1 MNTYNILLRHNYV
14 SVPTGSEGCSSEQI
28 ATVMMNLS
36 YYGYALH
43 MDAYKALLRFS
54 SEELSTWWTSVEKEL
69 KSITGDDRKIG
80 DFVVYK
86 NFPAEVMEKSLAEYW
101 IPQILMY
108 WGFPNEFFTEAV
120 KPRAGMKE
128 QPRLKVLKR
137 TKNDT
142 LKGILDAYVASPAR
156 WKDHEF
162 EDVRYLSEEFM
173 SNVDFSKIVF
183 KENLIALTSHFIK
196 NGIKVRVNTAT
207 DVLRLAAGLSDA
219 DVSLLIKPKF
229 KSFNKPM
236 RRWLLAA
243 LDRCSNLAED
253 VARRPEMWKRLLS
266 HLHPFDYAK
275 SYKNVCKVTN
285 DLYHG
290 RLGTFNSKVEPLLL
304 KKDNSVLELLKSRP
318 GDFRRRLVHTLK
330 LFGDKAVEA
339 FTDPKV
345 IDGLTNMQVV
355 TLRTHLESIND
366 RLYRVFPPKGNWNK
380 LQVGEA
386 GTIDKNQLKAI
397 SSVLGR
403 ELRKRLPEV
412 RSLDKGTK
420 LVKLPNNGEVGP
432 YTRGTSFPIPKDVD
446 FIRTA
451 SYWKAKR
458 GGNVWF
464 DNGWN
469 FFDSDWKT
477 IGSCCWNAVKFDS
490 ESYGAMFT
498 NLRSKKKDKAA
509 IVGAVFSGD
518 PTNSKEM
525 EGRAAQMIDLYPS
538 KLREMGVRYAVW
550 NVLCYSNIPFADAD
564 DVFAAL
570 QWGTDAQSGKL
581 FEPSRCQLAFPLTGK
596 QLTKY
601 VCLLDLETNEMIY
614 LDANLSGKVSS
625 AASNGEI
632 LEKTLPAFMEYIKA
646 LPSVYDLFKESI
658 SDEGIHV
665 LYSDKDVELKDTS
678 AYVFRPENKENKF
691 KPVDLNSLLA

>member
-1 MNTYNILLRHNYV
+1 MNICNILLRHNYV
-14 SVPTGSEGCSSEQI
+14 SVPAGSEGCSTEQI

-43 MDAYKALLRFS
+43 MEAYKAMLKLS
-54 SEELSTWWTSVEKEL
+54 SEELSTWWISVEKEL

-86 NFPAEVMEKSLAEYW
+86 NFPAEVLEKTLAEYW
-101 IPQILMY
+101 IPQFLMY
-108 WGFPNEFFTEAV
+108 WGFPNEFFTEEV
-120 KPRAGMKE
+120 KPREGMKE
-128 QPRLKVLKR
+128 QPRLNVLKR
-137 TKNDT
+137 MKNDT
-142 LKGILDAYVASPAR
+142 QENIFNAYLSSPAR
-156 WKDHEF
+156 WKAHEF
-162 EDVRYLSEEFM
+162 ADVLFLSEEFM
-173 SNVDFSKIVF
+173 GNVNFSKIVF
-183 KENLIALTSHFIK
+183 KENLVALASHFIK
-196 NGIKVRVNTAT
+196 NGINVRVNTAT

-219 DVSLLIKPKF
+219 DVSLAVKPKF
-229 KSFNKPM
+229 KSFSKPM

-243 LDRCSNLAED
+243 LDRCGNLAED

-318 GDFRRRLVHTLK
+318 GDFRRRLVHTLG
-330 LFGDKAVEA
+330 LFGDKAAHA

-345 IDGLTNMQVV
+345 IEGLTTIQVV

-386 GTIDKNQLKAI
+386 GSIDKNQLKVI
-397 SSVLGR
+397 STVLGS

-412 RSLDKGTK
+412 RSLDKATK

-432 YTRGTSFPIPKDVD
+432 YTRGTTFPIPKDVD

-458 GGNVWF
+458 GHSVWF

-469 FFDSDWKT
+469 FFDFSWKSVGT
-477 IGSCCWNAVKFDS
+477 CCWNAAKF
-490 ESYGAMFT
+490 ET
-498 NLRSKKKDKAA
+498 HTKKRGTT
-509 IVGAVFSGD
+509 ITGAVFSGD

-525 EGRAAQMIDLYPS
+525 EGRAAQMVDLYPS

-550 NVLCYSNIPFADAD
+550 NVLCFSNIPFSDAE

-570 QWGTDAQSGKL
+570 QWGTDAQSGEL
-581 FEPSRCQLAFPLTGK
+581 FEPSRCQLSFPLTGK
-596 QLTKY
+596 QFTKY

-614 LDANLSGKVSS
+614 LDANLSGKVHS
-625 AASNGEI
+625 AAGNGEI
-632 LEKTLPAFMEYIKA
+632 LEKTLPAFMEYIHA
-646 LPSVYDLFKESI
+646 LPSVYDLFRESVT
-658 SDEGIHV
+658 DNGIHV
-665 LYSDKDVELKDTS
+665 LYSDKDIELKNTS

-691 KPVDLNSLLA
+691 KAVDLNSLLSG